1 MTKIIKTVKEW
12 NDLYF
17 EENLSPSQLGFVPTM
32 GALHKGHA
40 SLMQKSVSEN
50 IRTAVSIFV
59 NPTQFNDPK
68 DLEKYPKTFEQDL
81 KMLEELD
88 VDFLF
93 FPSYEEL
100 YGDNF
105 TYQVQEKSFSK
116 ILCGSS
122 RPGHFDGVLTVVL
135 KLLNIIKAGKAYF
148 GEKDYQQY
156 NLIREMAEA
165 FFLQTEILA
174 CPTVRDEDGL
184 ALSSRNLLLSDE
196 ERKLARNFPA
206 LLKSDKPIPQIIIEL
221 ENLGIKV
228 DYIEEY
234 DGRRFG
240 AIFAGKV
247 RLIDNV
253 KV

>member
-1 MTKIIKTVKEW
+1 MTKIIKSVKEW

-40 SLMQKSVSEN
+40 SLMQKSISEN
-50 IRTAVSIFV
+50 ICTAVSIFV

-81 KMLEELD
+81 KMLEELK

-93 FPSYEEL
+93 FPDYKEM
-100 YGDNF
+100 YADNF
-105 TYQVQEKSFSK
+105 TFQVQEKSLSK
-116 ILCGSS
+116 ILCGAS

-148 GEKDYQQY
+148 GEKDYQQFK
-156 NLIREMAEA
+156 LIKEMAET

-174 CPTVRDEDGL
+174 YPTVRDEDGL
-184 ALSSRNLLLSDE
+184 ALSSRNLLLSSE
-196 ERKLARNFPA
+196 ERKLAQNFPL
-206 LLKSDKPIPQIIIEL
+206 LLKSDKPIPQIKIEL
-221 ENLGIKV
+221 ESLGLKV

-240 AIFAGKV
+240 AVFAGKV

-253 KV
+253 EI